1 MSPAAIAQLAIILA
15 PLLQSAVIEGEKL
28 ITTFR
33 TDLTAEELQKALQMS
48 LSATWPELGF
58 GHDDGTPH

>member
-1 MSPAAIAQLAIILA
+1 MNPAAIAQLIIVLA

-33 TDLTAEELQKALQMS
+33 SDLTAEELRSALQAS
-48 LSATWPELGF
+48 LSATWPELTF
-58 GHDDGTPH
+58 GQDSPS